1 MPALL
6 DQRAWLERLTRWL
19 ALLGFVSLVAICC
32 LTMYDGLARYA
43 GLPRVPGFRDFGEVV
58 FAVLIAC
65 AFPIG
70 LLRNQNITI
79 TFLGSAL
86 GDRPTRWLNVL
97 SATTTLL
104 AFALLAYAMVL
115 RSEGLSGRTTRTN
128 VMLVAPW
135 AWAATVILVGAVLVQ
150 AWVWAAR
157 LAELRRGVVLVDDHA
172 GVTEGGMEEG
182 LTAADDYLS
191 QEAPSPQ
198 RPRG

>member
-1 MPALL
+1 MPTLL
-6 DQRAWLERLTRWL
+6 TQRAWLESLTRWL
-19 ALLGFVSLVAICC
+19 ALLGFVSLVTICC
-32 LTMYDGLARYA
+32 LTMYDGLARYV

-86 GDRPTRWLNVL
+86 GDRPGRWLNLL
-97 SATTTLL
+97 SATATLL

-115 RSEGLSGRTTRTN
+115 RSDGLGVRTTRTGFM
-128 VMLVAPW
+128 VIAPW
-135 AWAATVILVGAVLVQ
+135 AWAATTILIGAVLVQ
-150 AWVWAAR
+150 AWVWVAR
-157 LAELRRGVVLVDDHA
+157 IAEIRRGTGIVEDHA

-182 LTAADDYLS
+182 LTAADEMPPSD
-191 QEAPSPQ
+191 APPD
-198 RPRG
+198 RPDR